1 VVRAVLFLPPMPPIA
16 LRPSRAS
23 PRPSGGTRPGRFRVG
38 PCPWGAV
45 ALLVGMAGC
54 GDRDAPED
62 GPARDEALGD
72 RGVPADGIYA
82 RELIFLAEEGRRA
95 LVLVSRAAVSNGAA
109 SLHASAWVDPGS
121 GWDRAFEGSR
131 AFAELRDPWRLFPLR
146 PMRVAVDEG
155 GALLRLILPSSQGDI
170 RLSPDTPPTELA
182 AGNARASM
190 RGASL
195 QTPDGA
201 IAGTLVDGMLASAA
215 SDSAGPALIGVLTST
230 GGPIVVIV
238 GSDQGAPLLV
248 ADVGGDALVESEV
261 RVEPGATAGEWRIV
275 SADTSIAGTL
285 QTGAQAPA
293 EDGAWPPAA
302 VSGRIALAGTLYPLA
317 GVLRAPTP

>member
-1 VVRAVLFLPPMPPIA
+1 MFARA
-16 LRPSRAS
+16 
-23 PRPSGGTRPGRFRVG
+23 
-38 PCPWGAV
+38 CPWSVV
-45 ALLVGMAGC
+45 ALLVGLPGC
-54 GDRDAPED
+54 GDRDAPSE
-62 GPARDEALGD
+62 GPPRDEALGD

-82 RELIFLAEEGRRA
+82 RELIFLADEGRRA
-95 LVLVSRAAVSNGAA
+95 LVLVSRAAVSGGAA
-109 SLHASAWVDPGS
+109 SLRAAAWVDPGS

-131 AFAELRDPWRLFPLR
+131 EFAELRDPWRLFPLR
-146 PMRVAVDEG
+146 PMRVAVDEE
-155 GALLRLILPSSQGDI
+155 GALLRVLLPSSQGDI

-190 RGASL
+190 RGASMV
-195 QTPDGA
+195 TPDDS
-201 IAGTLVDGMLASAA
+201 IVGTLVDGMFASSA
-215 SDSAGPALIGVLTST
+215 SDSAGPALVGVLTST

-248 ADVGGDALVESEV
+248 ADVGGDALVESQV
-261 RVEPGATAGEWRIV
+261 RLEPGMTQGEWRIV

-285 QTGAQAPA
+285 QTGAEAPA
-293 EDGAWPPAA
+293 EAGGWPPAA